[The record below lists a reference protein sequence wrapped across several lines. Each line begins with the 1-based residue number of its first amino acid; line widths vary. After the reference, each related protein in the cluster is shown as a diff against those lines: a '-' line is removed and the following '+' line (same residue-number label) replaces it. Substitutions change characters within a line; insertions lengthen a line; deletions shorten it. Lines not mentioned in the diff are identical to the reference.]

1 MARRKCSKIF
11 SFFLYLYIITSITIH
26 QQLVA
31 DLSSLAKNDP
41 YPVFSTLNR
50 DDAFLL
56 TKQQLYYKDE
66 ELADEKHSR
75 VGLSITPFG
84 QNASRGKSIKGQPCP
99 IPFCDLTLIPTPS
112 ACDIPCPDEA
122 DVPLGDL
129 TGRSGMIALLYGQIP
144 VASGYTT
151 LPGGPAPE
159 GYLSTAYEKFFPGQ
173 QQGIQSNGGNIDPL
187 QQFGF
192 FSFPLEYRKR
202 GIRFEL
208 SALFANNFGVRVQTG
223 VSSIRQVVER
233 VINKTCDPT
242 ITTECT
248 SHFTPVTTTI
258 TPETVNTLL
267 MDQLDNITTQMGTDI
282 SNIIQTSC
290 EEVRFNMFW
299 RQIFDMNSDTE
310 NEWTRFLLIPY
321 FEASGSFSP
330 SKPRSPNQLFA
341 VPFGNNGH
349 TSVGFTTGI
358 NFDFIETI
366 ELGGEIGFTHFFKR
380 DFCNY
385 PVPNNKYQTTLFPFK
400 TNVSVQP
407 GNNWYFCARI
417 AAYHFLGN
425 LSMNFEWF
433 VLDHKQDSIKLE
445 IPDAAFLPGLLENT
459 TTFKTKFANASLNYD
474 IAPNIG
480 IGFLWQIPFS
490 QRNAYRS
497 STIMGGVNFTF

>member
-1 MARRKCSKIF
+1 MARRTYSKRF
-11 SFFLYLYIITSITIH
+11 SFFLYLYLIISTLIYQSAR
-26 QQLVA
+26 A

-41 YPVFSTLNR
+41 YPVFSTLGR
-50 DDAFLL
+50 DDAYLL

-66 ELADEKHSR
+66 ELYPEKHNR

-99 IPFCDLTLIPTPS
+99 VPFCDLTLIPSPP

-129 TGRSGMIALLYGQIP
+129 TGRPGMIALLYGALPQ
-144 VASGYTT
+144 GHET
-151 LPGGPAPE
+151 LPGGPT
-159 GYLSTAYEKFFPGQ
+159 GYLSAAYKEFFGLPF
-173 QQGIQSNGGNIDPL
+173 GIQSNGGNIDPL
-187 QQFGF
+187 QNFGF
-192 FSFPLEYRKR
+192 FSFPIEYRKR
-202 GIRFEL
+202 GLRFEL
-208 SALFANNFGVRVQTG
+208 SALFATNFGVRIQTG

-248 SHFTPVTTTI
+248 SHFKPVTPIITT
-258 TPETVNTLL
+258 ESVNALL

-290 EEVRFNMFW
+290 EEVRLNMFW
-299 RQIFDMNSDTE
+299 RQIFNMNEESEYD
-310 NEWTRFLLIPY
+310 WAHFLLIPY

-330 SKPRSPNQLFA
+330 NKPRNPNQLFA
-341 VPFGNNGH
+341 APFGNNGH

-366 ELGGEIGFTHFFKR
+366 ELGGEVGFTHFFKR

-385 PVPNNKYQTTLFPFK
+385 PVPNSKYQTTLFPFK
-400 TNVSVQP
+400 TNVSIQP

-445 IPDAAFLPGLLENT
+445 TPDPAFLPRLLENT